1 MRLRMRAQAASRGIG
16 CGGGTPQ
23 RWHQLRM
30 ADLRATLGMRRGE
43 EGLRSRKRPGGEK
56 AKSAQAWTQLRS
68 KVWPEGGTMTGSA
81 MREREMGHRNSTGIS
96 DTVMEDVGALPE
108 AEEGERWSLEN
119 LQNDLRL
126 PIHSPVAPSSRL
138 AIYSS
143 PLLTVVSSLFFLL
156 FPFSLYQDD
165 GKEQLLAF
173 IREDFS
179 GSTQA
184 VLPLQHS
191 SLALLVVHASVGPLS
206 AQ

>member
-1 MRLRMRAQAASRGIG
+1 MRLRMSTRATSRGID

-30 ADLRATLGMRRGE
+30 ADLRATLGIRRTE

-108 AEEGERWSLEN
+108 AEEGERWWLGN

-126 PIHSPVAPSSRL
+126 PIHSPVTPSSRL
-138 AIYSS
+138 AKYSS
-143 PLLTVVSSLFFLL
+143 PLLTVVSNLFFLL
-156 FPFSLYQDD
+156 FPFSLYQVMLNSSR
-165 GKEQLLAF
+165 LLGG
-173 IREDFS
+173 EDQRN
-179 GSTQA
+179 TR
-184 VLPLQHS
+184 
-191 SLALLVVHASVGPLS
+191 
-206 AQ
+206 